1 VGSKE
6 PLTIRGRYNITDGE
20 YKFNFQ
26 TFLQK
31 YFTINDGSITWNG
44 DPYEAQINIDAEYL
58 ARNVDFSSLTTSR
71 GKFQVRSNLNIVAHL
86 TNTLKAPKINFE
98 FEIPE
103 NQQTDY
109 SKDPILL
116 ENLKKFSRD
125 ENEQN
130 RQVASLLLFN
140 TFINDNNTGFGAS
153 ATSFLSGTAGQIISG
168 FLNNQ
173 LTKVFQKLFKDPSI
187 TPYITFN
194 SNYNLTSTEL
204 INALEASGNFG
215 FKKAYLNG
223 RLIVSLGGNI
233 DYNNPYILA
242 ARNTNVLLTPDI
254 TVEYLLSKDGKLR
267 IVGFNRTVVDAALG
281 QRNRTGI
288 RLSYTRDFDKLTK
301 SERIAQREERKKKKL
316 TKTP

>member
-1 VGSKE
+1 M
-6 PLTIRGRYNITDGE
+6 
-20 YKFNFQ
+20 
-26 TFLQK
+26 
-31 YFTINDGSITWNG
+31 
-44 DPYEAQINIDAEYL
+44 
-58 ARNVDFSSLTTSR
+58 DFSSLTTSR

-109 SKDPILL
+109 SKDPVLL

-140 TFINDNNTGFGAS
+140 TFINDNNSGGFGAS

-187 TPYITFN
+187 TPYISFN

-215 FKKAYLNG
+215 FKKAYING

-301 SERIAQREERKKKKL
+301 AERIALREERKKKKL
-316 TKTP
+316 NKTR

>member
-1 VGSKE
+1 MLIS
-6 PLTIRGRYNITDGE
+6 
-20 YKFNFQ
+20 
-26 TFLQK
+26 
-31 YFTINDGSITWNG
+31 
-44 DPYEAQINIDAEYL
+44 AAL
-58 ARNVDFSSLTTSR
+58 ATSR

-86 TNTLKAPKINFE
+86 TNTLKSPKINFE

-109 SKDPILL
+109 SKDPVLL
-116 ENLKKFSRD
+116 ENLKKFSKD

-140 TFINDNNTGFGAS
+140 TFINDNNGSFGAS
-153 ATSFLSGTAGQIISG
+153 TASFLSGTAGQVISG

-173 LTKVFQKLFKDPSI
+173 LTKVFQKLFKDPTL
-187 TPYITFN
+187 TPYISFN

-215 FKKAYLNG
+215 FKKAYING
-223 RLIVSLGGNI
+223 RLVVSLGGNI

-254 TVEYLLSKDGKLR
+254 TVEYLLTKDGKLR
-267 IVGFNRTVVDAALG
+267 IVGFNRTVVDATLG

-288 RLSYTRDFDKLTK
+288 RLSYGRDFDTYSKA
-301 SERIAQREERKKKKL
+301 ERIARREERRKKKNAN
-316 TKTP
+316 TP